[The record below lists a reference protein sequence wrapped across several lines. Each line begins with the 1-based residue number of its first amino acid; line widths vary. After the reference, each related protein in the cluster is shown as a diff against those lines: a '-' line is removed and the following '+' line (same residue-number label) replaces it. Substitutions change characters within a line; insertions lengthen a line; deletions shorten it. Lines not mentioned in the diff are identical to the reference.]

1 MPTNTNRNGQLA
13 ADQAMVDG
21 VEKFL
26 ATFASLPV
34 GSQILAPADIVKVFQ
49 DRINA
54 AKAVITAE
62 AQRTAAV
69 KSNRDERTK
78 TAAFVQSFR
87 RMVIGMF
94 SQSPDTLA
102 IFGLK
107 APKVVKKTLE
117 TKTTAVAK
125 SMATRTARGT
135 KGKRQRLEIKGTA
148 PAANSGPVPSAPA
161 ATSGAAQPVAPATSG
176 PAAAPE
182 IPTAKPNA

>member
-1 MPTNTNRNGQLA
+1 MPTNANRNGEIA

-49 DRINA
+49 DRLTA
-54 AKAVITAE
+54 AKAVLTAE
-62 AQRTAAV
+62 AARTAAV
-69 KSNRDERTK
+69 KANRDERTK

-102 IFGLK
+102 IFGVK
-107 APKVVKKTLE
+107 APRVVKKTVAA
-117 TKTTAVAK
+117 KSTAVAK
-125 SMATRTARGT
+125 GKATRTARGT
-135 KGKRQRLEIKGTA
+135 KGKRQRLAITGTASTATSGTTPAAKDANSAPTPPAPPATSGTA
-148 PAANSGPVPSAPA
+148 PA
-161 ATSGAAQPVAPATSG
+161 
-176 PAAAPE
+176 PE
-182 IPTAKPNA
+182 TTPAKPNA